1 MQAFAF
7 FKVDE
12 MAPVSYMANVKGKGI
27 RHIQD
32 LAYRFADDNGLGYWH
47 ITYHQGRG
55 TICQQSRPSIRA
67 PFTRNKINPP
77 VQSFGPFLGPFFV
90 LLTAPCGVA

>member
-12 MAPVSYMANVKGKGI
+12 LAPVSYMANVKGRGI

-32 LAYRFADDNGLGYWH
+32 LAYRFADDNGLGYWQ
-47 ITYHQGRG
+47 ITYHQDPDDLS
-55 TICQQSRPSIRA
+55 TIKAKHSRPFYQEQA
-67 PFTRNKINPP
+67 
-77 VQSFGPFLGPFFV
+77 
-90 LLTAPCGVA
+90 

>member
-7 FKVDE
+7 FKVDRL
-12 MAPVSYMANVKGKGI
+12 APVSYMANLKGRGI

-47 ITYHQGRG
+47 ITYHQGRDDMP
-55 TICQQSRPSIRA
+55 TIKAKHSRPLYQEQA
-67 PFTRNKINPP
+67 
-77 VQSFGPFLGPFFV
+77 
-90 LLTAPCGVA
+90 